1 MTTFEKIVEAVK
13 PFGYPYEPDVYR
25 GTEAERWITYNY
37 SDDYASEFA
46 DDEPAVVIA
55 TVQVHL
61 FLPIREDFYKI
72 KQQIRKA
79 LFAQGFTYPEITVL
93 TENETIRHIIFECD
107 IEEE

>member
-25 GTEAERWITYNY
+25 GSETERWITYNY

-79 LFAQGFTYPEITVL
+79 LFAQGFTYPEVTVL
-93 TENETIRHIIFECD
+93 AENETIRHIIFECD

>member
-25 GTEAERWITYNY
+25 GSDVERWITYNY
-37 SDDYASEFA
+37 ADDYASEFA

-55 TVQVHL
+55 AVQVHL